1 MDQTKEVLRT
11 VCEAIEEKKGDRV
24 LVLDISGVSS
34 FTDFFVLCQ
43 GFNQRQNQAIC
54 DSVKERLK
62 REIDL
67 APSHIEGYDAA
78 EWILMDY
85 LSFVVHI
92 FSPEA
97 REFYKLERLWG
108 DGVRLDEAALSA

>member
-1 MDQTKEVLRT
+1 MDQTKEALRN
-11 VCEAIEEKKGDRV
+11 VFEAIEEKKGDRI
-24 LVLDISGVSS
+24 LILDISGVSS
-34 FTDFFVLCQ
+34 FTDFFVLCH

-62 REIDL
+62 HDL
-67 APSHIEGYDAA
+67 DMTPSHIEGYDSA

-108 DGVRLDEAALSA
+108 DGVRLDQAALTA